1 MSDVT
6 FNIYGGNNQILPNA
20 TKGEQ
25 HFYGDKFAEDA
36 LHKSATDADSQP
48 TEKDEAEQ
56 QFALYIINKERVR
69 DYTMQLRRCT
79 VAREVGGTVATMV
92 DNRDITKEQAVTQM
106 FIEKLL
112 PFLSNVS
119 KGKSIDNLRV
129 AVNNAL
135 EEHKNLQRT
144 TRNT

>member
-25 HFYGDKFAEDA
+25 HFYGDKFAENA
-36 LHKSATDADSQP
+36 LHKSVADADSQP

-56 QFALYIINKERVR
+56 QFALYIINRERVR